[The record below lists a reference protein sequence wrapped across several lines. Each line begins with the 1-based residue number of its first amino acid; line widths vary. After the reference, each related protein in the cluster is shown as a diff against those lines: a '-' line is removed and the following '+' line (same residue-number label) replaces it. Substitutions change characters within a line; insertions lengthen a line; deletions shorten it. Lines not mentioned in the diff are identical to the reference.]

1 MEMLQIEAKKRS
13 DFGTRATKKLRRE
26 GQLPCVLYGQGEDSL
41 SIVLSEMDVKTF
53 FRQQGRIMHLSVE
66 GVEERAILRDIQYD
80 SMGNNIIHLD
90 LLRIRLDEVI
100 SIRVAVNIVGI
111 AKGIE
116 EGGIMQ
122 ILRNDIQVKCLPT
135 QIPQAIDVDVAE
147 LGIQEA
153 LHLKD
158 VHFPEGVELDEEPEY
173 TVVSIVSKTVE
184 PEPEAVEDGEEL
196 GEGEEADGGEEGD
209 EASKGDD
216 AKGDDS
222 RSK

>member
-13 DFGTRATKKLRRE
+13 DLGTRATKKLRGE
-26 GQLPCVLYGQGEDSL
+26 GQLPCVLYGQGEECVSL
-41 SIVLSEMDVKTF
+41 VLSKLDVQTF
-53 FRQQGRIMHLSVE
+53 FRQRGRIMHLNVE

-90 LLRIRLDEVI
+90 LLRIRLDQVI
-100 SIRVAVNIVGI
+100 SIRVPVSIIGV
-111 AKGIE
+111 AKGVE

-135 QIPQAIDVDVAE
+135 QIPQAIDVNVAE
-147 LGIQEA
+147 LGLQEA

-184 PEPEAVEDGEEL
+184 PEPETDEEGEEL
-196 GEGEEADGGEEGD
+196 GEGEEAEGGEED
-209 EASKGDD
+209 DASKDGSASKDDD
-216 AKGDDS
+216 A